1 MQICIPNAWNPR
13 PYQRRLWDYFAKGGR
28 RAVAVWHRRCG
39 KDSLALNLEAAK
51 ALTERVGVYWHML
64 PLNTQARKVIWDG
77 VDRYGRRMI
86 DQAFPKELR
95 LSTNDQE
102 MKIVFKNG
110 SVWQCV
116 GSDNYDALVGS
127 NPVGVVFSE
136 YSVTPKAAIAWDY
149 IRPILA
155 ENGGW
160 ALFIYTPR
168 GHNHGYTLY
177 NQAKAA
183 GWFTEL
189 LTVDDTKA
197 IPAEAVEEERR
208 AGMSEAMIQQ
218 EFYCSFEAVNDEE
231 LKLISFDLI
240 APALDRE
247 ITEKPDM
254 PLVIGVDPAR
264 FGDDKTAIAR
274 RRGRSV
280 FKLERFTKK
289 SVTEVANIVASI
301 IRLEKPARVFID
313 AGGLGA
319 GVGLGRRFRLGEHLR
334 LRRGHRLRLRR
345 RLRRGG
351 ELGHGRGVRRRRRRK
366 RRRSCRF
373 RRGLG
378 SGALRPGAGTGDLSG
393 RKGRTRP
400 PGQRCVGDRCFRL
413 GHLRRR
419 RRCGLWLGRC
429 RLRLGRRG
437 LRLRRRH
444 QLGAALGTES
454 LLIGRNFRIA
464 DGTVFHSQINPFL
477 V

>member
-39 KDSLALNLEAAK
+39 KDSLALNLEASK

-95 LSTNDQE
+95 QSTNDQE

-136 YSVTPKAAIAWDY
+136 YSVTPKAATAWDY

-168 GHNHGYTLY
+168 GHNHGYALY

-218 EFYCSFEAVNDEE
+218 EFFCSFEAVNDEE

-240 APALDRE
+240 APSLDRE
-247 ITEKPDM
+247 IAEKPDM

-280 FKLERFTKK
+280 FRLERFAKK
-289 SVTEVANIVASI
+289 SVTEIANIVASI

-319 GVGLGRRFRLGEHLR
+319 GVEDILRDRGFGSVVRGVNFGERAENPERFVNRRAEMWFRVKEWLQSSAPVSVVNACDIREDLTAPMIMYDQLGRLGLEPKAEIKKRILR
-334 LRRGHRLRLRR
+334 
-345 RLRRGG
+345 
-351 ELGHGRGVRRRRRRK
+351 
-366 RRRSCRF
+366 S
-373 RRGLG
+373 
-378 SGALRPGAGTGDLSG
+378 TD
-393 RKGRTRP
+393 
-400 PGQRCVGDRCFRL
+400 VGDAVALTFAEQV
-413 GHLRRR
+413 HLDRF
-419 RRCGLWLGRC
+419 
-429 RLRLGRRG
+429 
-437 LRLRRRH
+437 
-444 QLGAALGTES
+444 ALDEQV
-454 LLIGRNFRIA
+454 
-464 DGTVFHSQINPFL
+464 DDTVYC
-477 V
+477 